1 MEDVHLKSTINRM
14 AFSKGRGLNGRASN
28 NQLFEF
34 ISAAAHNDVE
44 TMKTIIKDHPF
55 ITTSTYV
62 HGKGPD
68 KAETA
73 LIKAASNGSLNAVKY
88 LLTLGGENATRNTSS
103 SFGVETPL
111 HRAAING
118 HKDVVEALLKAD
130 ANPEPR
136 TSGSGFTPAD
146 YAGCKKH
153 TAIVDILVKFGS
165 SDARPEMCRN
175 MQGARGG
182 SRSAK
187 KSKKTRKNKARRHT
201 RRA

>member
-1 MEDVHLKSTINRM
+1 M

-34 ISAAAHNDVE
+34 ISAAADNDVA
-44 TMKTIIKDHPF
+44 TMKNIIKDHPGLPN
-55 ITTSTYV
+55 SYYV
-62 HGKGPD
+62 HGKAAD

-73 LIKAASNGSLNAVKY
+73 LIKAASNGSLGAVKY

-103 SFGVETPL
+103 SFGGETPL

-118 HKDVVEALLKAD
+118 HKDVVEALLKAG
-130 ANPEPR
+130 ANVEPA

-153 TAIVDILVKFGS
+153 EAIVNLLVKAGS
-165 SDARPEMCRN
+165 SDPRPDMCKR
-175 MQGARGG
+175 MQGTRGG
-182 SRSAK
+182 SRRV
-187 KSKKTRKNKARRHT
+187 KKTRKSKARRT
-201 RRA
+201 KRRTA

>member
-1 MEDVHLKSTINRM
+1 M
-14 AFSKGRGLNGRASN
+14 AFSKGRGLNGRTSN

-34 ISAAAHNDVE
+34 ISAAAHNDVA
-44 TMKTIIKDHPF
+44 TMKKIIKDHPY
-55 ITTSTYV
+55 IPETTYV

-73 LIKAASNGSLNAVKY
+73 LIKAASNGKLEAVKY
-88 LLTLGGENATRNTSS
+88 LLKLGGENATRDTSS
-103 SFGVETPL
+103 SFGGETPL

-118 HKDVVEALLKAD
+118 HEDVVEALLKAD

-146 YAGCKKH
+146 YAGCKNH
-153 TAIVDILVKFGS
+153 DAIVKRLVEAGS
-165 SDARPEMCRN
+165 SDARPDMCRK
-175 MQGARGG
+175 MQGNARGG
-182 SRSAK
+182 SRRA
-187 KSKKTRKNKARRHT
+187 KKTRKHKARRHT